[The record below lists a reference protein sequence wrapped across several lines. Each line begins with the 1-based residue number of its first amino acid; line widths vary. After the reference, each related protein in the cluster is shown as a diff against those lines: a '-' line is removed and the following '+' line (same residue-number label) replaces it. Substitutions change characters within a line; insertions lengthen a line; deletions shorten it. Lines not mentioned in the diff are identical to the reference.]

1 MATQEERLEALI
13 SRLQGQPLS
22 RGVNYI
28 TPRQATPQFYEV
40 PEIEP
45 GSILGSYT
53 GMPQPQPQPDPILYP
68 QAMPSPP
75 QLTPRED
82 LTAMDLF
89 SGAPSGVI
97 ADPATTVEELDESD
111 NPFIAFTRGTLRGG
125 AQTGI
130 SIGEGLFSI
139 ADMAANF
146 ANYED
151 LIDPETSEVFKNLN
165 EAREWVGNERT
176 VVGKLGEAVGSMLT
190 FMTPGIGAIGA
201 TGRAASL
208 ATKGAQYADAAIRA
222 KGLAKGFRGL
232 QGAAAVGS
240 GSGQSSQMMQA
251 YKDAGGDYTVGQRN
265 LAIFLGMPIGALELI
280 GPEMILRGFGKELA
294 NPIKN
299 EILSRIVGLG
309 ANATGEGAQEV
320 LSGVL
325 QETAAKYNY
334 DPDRPIGDSMLS
346 DFGYGAGAAGIL
358 DLVIGKRTPS
368 KPSRSDKDVQKE
380 YSEADPIEVVDT
392 TLLEEKILSGDIVPA
407 YDANGE
413 QIDVTISRV
422 NEEEGVAEVI
432 DEDGVVLS
440 LPLDSHPNQDGY
452 SFASNQ
458 SLSSP
463 GKYKIGGVELG
474 TLEPEQLRQLGHDI
488 ALTDDLKEKVANGE
502 ISQTEANEQTDLS
515 RLNARQ
521 LYDLT
526 AIGRELDRRGFEVA
540 DADPEVEDELRSADK
555 QSKIDSGQYAD
566 DINDNLAEIGGDKL
580 TETYF
585 DPKAPTKDAVDE
597 VGQARKDQALKDIQE
612 STNLQELFKRF
623 NLTAGEKLTAISKA
637 IGVDRVDELRK
648 ATGKKKVKA
657 DDLIEGL
664 TPEENIA
671 VIEQARS
678 IKLNRK
684 LDKEEQE
691 KVSQR
696 ANEVDRQA
704 QEKALVDEPVVEDGE
719 ALVETTRG
727 VDLTRQELIDLAN
740 EDVDQEGGVYSR
752 NVEFKKQ
759 AIEERLGPDAAKV
772 YEEAGKARMNEAV
785 ARRMEEQ
792 ATEDAKK
799 ATDQDAKEAAPTEFY
814 SQDVENSKPR
824 YRDETPEFESLS
836 DKALY
841 IVRDGVN
848 KSKKDASIIEE
859 LKAAFPGVSEA
870 ELRSRGSKVAEE
882 VKKRGEAARKRNE
895 EVFTV
900 PTVIPQETQPVVE
913 EVTEDLVEEVV
924 EDEAPQTLTLMKPKY
939 NKRSRKYDIQI
950 LDQDGKV
957 VDERSAS
964 KLDVNTALDNIGQ
977 EFSGIEIPAKF
988 YNKETR
994 KENEPTTKELGFI
1007 KESVEY
1013 EFGPSTNARRGQ
1025 SAFAKV
1031 YKVVVDKFRA
1041 MKAEDP
1047 SVDVSLA
1054 MEQINASEEL
1064 QQLYLEYGDPDF
1076 MRIQDAAV
1084 EEAVPVVGVEGTEVG
1099 GQPVILRST
1108 KPIRMD
1114 MNQQTRVSRIVKS
1127 IAPEANLVIA
1137 DQIFSRPLSMPDAL
1151 TMVEHNGQVI
1161 PKEEALGLQI
1171 GNVVA
1176 VSAQDGFLD
1185 PENRAYHEATHFLM
1199 RNGYLDDKEM
1209 DSLRANIPRLQSI
1222 VRKHLG
1228 DRKYANAI
1236 EIIPPDKQI
1245 DELVAYASA
1254 LYNRGLDVTGKIPGE
1269 FTPPLRRIF
1278 NKIINLF
1285 KQLKSA
1291 FDGEV
1296 TMELEEVFESIRQG
1310 RAGARAPRR
1319 MSDKKGM
1326 SGTTPLAMVKQGDAT
1341 ARIAQSDFVR
1351 PMMYSV
1357 LKDKINKAGGSKP
1370 ANDWIRRNE
1379 DGSLEGFLTKDV
1391 KLAEIEDSGIVQFL
1405 EDQKLKGGENVKV
1418 SASQL
1423 IEEIEENEVLIE
1435 VNIYGTPLDSMSDPT
1450 NENKVALAFLDD
1462 REAEIKKNMGRLLMN
1477 PAISSAF
1484 IGNAIR
1490 YVYDAQTKGSKNK
1503 DVKSMFSPEL
1513 AKLLDE
1519 SQAVDFQ
1526 LFEELFEGII
1536 TVPEYKELANKYY
1549 IPIKKQLKKDL
1560 ASPANELTSGN
1571 IAEMWLSYPSANS
1584 LMDAF
1589 KSPANYNDGIGTHE
1603 ASIPSLDMPIHYL
1616 NILEKAKADYNLN
1629 LARPRR
1635 TKHMQKQLAKA
1646 KDLASPQAA
1655 TVALR
1660 RMKLGFGMTDRHMR
1674 MPDVGD
1680 TEMSIEPGSG
1690 MEMGPDYGGTYLPYT
1705 STGARNLALSDALE
1719 NPENRRSALHNYL
1732 EDNSLNY
1739 REVIISAPLASSTKV
1754 DQEQHT
1760 KWKQGAGGL
1769 TATGQYVHAHFRD
1782 TVNPIMHI
1790 RLSDVYVTDEN
1801 GDQKKILIVEEIQ
1814 SDLHQEAQS
1823 IMKRM
1828 AAFDLFKEGRISEPD
1843 FDKLSRD
1850 EKNLVKQNAPSYKD
1864 QVYGPILPNMPLK
1877 NEDQRMAFAMN
1888 GITRM
1893 AINGGYSHIA
1903 VSNSELQLERY
1914 RGNFKNHID
1923 GMAVAETVIL
1933 DDGNSSMPHKVSS
1946 AFDAS
1951 GNPVMR
1957 FSFDTGDLES
1967 IYGINKLEA
1976 SNLIK
1981 DGDKGLYH
1989 ADIPTSYIQQKVE
2002 ANIDLLMKD
2011 APEIDDQG
2019 FVFGAEELGPLDP
2032 EYIDQL
2038 LQQYPDKEQAKKD
2051 TLLIL
2056 AKTFE
2061 DLPNKTS
2068 IDIDS
2073 IKIVEGY
2080 DAENRTLENIDPRII
2095 PRLSMQESLAELY
2108 PELVNAYRVS
2118 YTVPVFDM
2126 ATGAQESIHRGTY
2139 LFGKYKPLDLAD
2151 NSAGGM
2157 LDDFLG
2163 TGLFKLVEDE
2173 MASFPGREIAIDNV
2187 MDFINSKTDE
2197 LMSLREGINSGQ
2209 EDSEDAVNRS
2219 RILDDADIAKAISD
2233 AKRRADGAVDYP
2245 VGSGFTNI
2253 YDRMMPKALAKAL
2266 GSTIKKKESKVRNDN
2281 QGSILYIGDA
2291 DADQQAIIT
2300 NIKELEWEGERLIPA
2315 ERETRKE
2322 LASKEMLVEDIATRA
2337 NPDVDPDEV
2346 FGLDQQ
2352 ILDLAEDKRDQ
2363 YLIRKSAI
2371 TNSLPLFEVTDE
2383 MRDEGASWR
2392 SEPYAIYQMAK
2403 QDDRNTATNAGVA
2416 SRNEMSKTGRQ
2427 SITEF
2432 IDSIP
2437 LFNTLKDLPQKR
2449 EYYLKRG
2456 EFRGLIAQ
2464 AENAAKYLRDEIGNK
2479 YLAKGI
2485 GAQARESNALIRN
2498 AIYTYMTTGDSI
2510 GEQTAFDALNALDPR
2525 AAKASAKAKDI
2536 IENVGAELVAKGLMS
2551 PQTYMENQRSYLPRL
2566 YLKHIIKDPSGKAL
2580 EYLKERSKNLPE
2592 ASRELLGEIAEQDP
2606 AFLASRAMQR
2616 SIRDLELINFLNAV
2630 SENENWT
2637 SSDDVFLVSYEDVN
2651 GKTKQVSAFW
2661 LSNEADTL
2669 RKIAEAEKGLS
2680 PEKSERLNAEADR
2693 MEAAA
2698 TAKYKE
2704 YADANDGIDVTKL
2717 EDDQLKTAGTKY
2729 FRGFKRVP
2737 AGRKFGMLAGRLV
2750 RDEIYEDVVASSAIA
2765 NVGDTTVVKMDS
2777 LFKKSVAVWKTI
2789 KVPLNPPTIARN
2801 TFSNM
2806 ILMHL
2811 SGIPFYK
2818 VLPRMVEAIGE
2829 IRAYNNRDY
2838 DNARHYMA
2846 LVERGVTQS
2855 SFADQ
2860 ELVKMSDDIME
2871 FLGGVDAKD
2880 LGLYGWLK
2888 LKAWGK
2894 LATKASNMYQNI
2906 EVMGKTA
2913 IAIDVMERE
2922 GLSADDAFLRAQEY
2936 LFDYSD
2942 VPGWVR
2948 ATRTSPFGI
2957 PFITFQYKVLPVL
2970 MKTAINN
2977 PLKFAPYVALSY
2989 AMPHLMMSA
2998 FDIDDDEYEAIKA
3011 SVPDYLRGNPGLMPL
3026 PYRDDN
3032 GRLKFLDTSFLYPWG
3047 AFTGIG
3053 SKMINAGKAIAGKRD
3068 YTQGGFELSDVTST
3082 FGMFGGPAW
3091 SLVSGV
3097 LYNKDPFTEQPIV
3110 NAHDP
3115 WWIANAEERPFYNRG
3130 KLTDAFYWAANQ
3142 YILPG
3147 FLNTDYGAVKK
3158 LFDATSGTRKPTGLE
3173 PDSVNQALL
3182 RMIGLNV
3189 INIDPEQIR
3198 VSLYYI
3204 DRERSKVTSNIK
3216 RIARDQS
3223 ITPAERRRRMQN
3235 YQQTLSEYDEMQRA
3249 LTNAG
3254 AITRGVIRR
3263 IDDKERFSD

>member
-13 SRLQGQPLS
+13 SRLQGPAPS
-22 RGVNYI
+22 RGYDYVS
-28 TPRQATPQFYEV
+28 PRQGTQQFYEV

-53 GMPQPQPQPDPILYP
+53 GMPQPQPQPDPTLSP
-68 QAMPSPP
+68 QAMPPPP

-82 LTAMDLF
+82 LTVMDLF

-97 ADPATTVEELDESD
+97 ADPATTIDELDESD
-111 NPFIAFTRGTLRGG
+111 NPFVAFTRGTLRGG

-190 FMTPGIGAIGA
+190 FMAPGIGAIGA

-208 ATKGAQYADAAIRA
+208 ATKGAQYANAASRA
-222 KGLAKGFRGL
+222 KGLAIGFRGL

-240 GSGQSSQMMQA
+240 GAGQASQMMKA
-251 YKDAGGDYTVGQRN
+251 YKDAGGDYTTGQRN
-265 LAIFLGMPIGALELI
+265 YAIAFGIPIGALELI

-299 EILSRIVGLG
+299 AILRRVTGLG
-309 ANATGEGAQEV
+309 ANATGEGAQEA

-325 QETAAKYNY
+325 QELSAKYHY
-334 DPDRPIGDSMLS
+334 DPERPIGDSMLS
-346 DFGYGAGAAGIL
+346 DFGYGASAAAIL
-358 DLVIGKRTPS
+358 DLVIGKRTPD
-368 KPSRSDKDVQKE
+368 KPSVDPNKIQSD
-380 YSEADPIEVVDT
+380 YLGSTPIDSVDE
-392 TLLEEKILSGDIVPA
+392 TLLQGKVGTDETVSVYDKEGTKLDAIV
-407 YDANGE
+407 
-413 QIDVTISRV
+413 SSV
-422 NEEEGVAEVI
+422 NEDGTAEVI
-432 DEDGVVLS
+432 VDDEVIQ
-440 LPLDSHPNQDGY
+440 LPLNSYPNQDGF
-452 SFASNQ
+452 SFASNET
-458 SLSSP
+458 LFAP
-463 GKYKIGGVELG
+463 GRYEINGNELG
-474 TLEPEQLRQLGHDI
+474 SLTEEQLRQAGFDI
-488 ALTDDLKEKVANGE
+488 VLTDDLKAKVANGE
-502 ISQTEANEQTDLS
+502 MTQVEANEQTDLS
-515 RLNARQ
+515 RLNAKEN
-521 LYDLT
+521 YDLA
-526 AIGRELDRRGFEVA
+526 AIGNELKRRGFEVA
-540 DADPEVEDELRSADK
+540 EGDPEAESDLKKADQKK
-555 QSKIDSGQYAD
+555 QVDSGQYAD
-566 DINDNLAEIGGDKL
+566 DFNNNLGEIAGDKL
-580 TETYF
+580 DKYF
-585 DPKAPTKDAVDE
+585 DPEAPTKDAVDE
-597 VGQARKDQALKDIQE
+597 ITQARRDQALKDVKE
-612 STNLQELFKRF
+612 STDLNELFDRF
-623 NLTAGEKLTAISKA
+623 NLTPAERLEAISKA
-637 IGVDRVDELRK
+637 IGVERVDEIRK
-648 ATGKKKVKA
+648 GKSKKKVTAK
-657 DDLIEGL
+657 DLIKDL
-664 TPEENIA
+664 TPEENFA
-671 VIEQARS
+671 VINQAAS
-678 IKLNRK
+678 IKTARK
-684 LDKEEQE
+684 FTKEEQE
-691 KVSQR
+691 QAKQQ
-696 ANEVDRQA
+696 ADEVDRQA
-704 QEKALVDEPVVEDGE
+704 Q
-719 ALVETTRG
+719 
-727 VDLTRQELIDLAN
+727 
-740 EDVDQEGGVYSR
+740 
-752 NVEFKKQ
+752 KQ
-759 AIEERLGPDAAKV
+759 AELDLQARSEQEQQEKNAEEAAKEIA
-772 YEEAGKARMNEAV
+772 EEVTPLAE
-785 ARRMEEQ
+785 
-792 ATEDAKK
+792 
-799 ATDQDAKEAAPTEFY
+799 EAAPVEAEEKAEPTEFV
-814 SQDVENSKPR
+814 SKDVENSKPR
-824 YRDETPEFESLS
+824 YRDEIPEFELLS

-841 IVRDGVN
+841 IVRDGVK

-859 LKAAFPGVSEA
+859 LKSAFPGVSEA

-900 PTVIPQETQPVVE
+900 PAVVPQAEQPA
-913 EVTEDLVEEVV
+913 TEEVV
-924 EDEAPQTLTLMKPKY
+924 EAVEEAVEEEVTEAPQTLTVMKPRY
-939 NKRSRKYDIQI
+939 NKRSKKYDIQI
-950 LDQDGKV
+950 IDQDGTT

-964 KLDVNTALDNIGQ
+964 KPDVNTALDNIGQ
-977 EFSGIEIPAKF
+977 EFSGIEIPATF
-988 YNKETR
+988 YNKESR
-994 KENEPTTKELGFI
+994 KENDPTPDELGAVR
-1007 KESVEY
+1007 ESIEDLLPEGIGKGAVA
-1013 EFGPSTNARRGQ
+1013 NI
-1025 SAFAKV
+1025 
-1031 YKVVVDKFRA
+1031 YKVAAQKYRIL
-1041 MKAEDP
+1041 KSEDP
-1047 SVDVSLA
+1047 SIDVFTAIEEISG
-1054 MEQINASEEL
+1054 SEEIQNL
-1064 QQLYLEYGDPDF
+1064 IFDADPDF
-1076 MRIQDAAV
+1076 MRIQDVIV
-1084 EEAVPVVGVEGTEVG
+1084 EEPVPVVGVEGTEIG
-1099 GQPVILRST
+1099 GEPTVMRST
-1108 KPIRMD
+1108 KPVRMD

-1127 IAPEANLVIA
+1127 IAPNANLVIA

-1151 TMVEHNGQVI
+1151 TMVEYNGNI
-1161 PKEEALGLQI
+1161 LPKEEALGLQI

-1209 DSLRANIPRLQSI
+1209 DALNANIPRLQSI

-1228 DRKYANAI
+1228 DKKYANAI
-1236 EIIPPDKQI
+1236 EIIPPNKQI

-1278 NKIINLF
+1278 NKIVNLF

-1296 TMELEEVFESIRQG
+1296 TIELEDVFESIRQG

-1319 MSDKKGM
+1319 MSDKTGM

-1341 ARIAQSDFVR
+1341 ARMAESDFVR

-1357 LKDKINKAGGSKP
+1357 LKDKIKKAGGSKP

-1405 EDQKLKGGENVKV
+1405 EDEKAKDGENAKV
-1418 SASQL
+1418 SANQL
-1423 IEEIEENEVLIE
+1423 IEEIENNEVLIE
-1435 VNIYGTPLDSMSDPT
+1435 MNIYGTPLDSMSDPT
-1450 NENKVALAFLDD
+1450 NENKLALAFLDD
-1462 REAEIKKNMGRLLMN
+1462 REAEIKTNIGRSLMN

-1484 IGNAIR
+1484 VGNTIR
-1490 YVYDAQTKGSKNK
+1490 YVYDAQTKGSSNKN
-1503 DVKSMFSPEL
+1503 VKSAFSSEL
-1513 AKLLDE
+1513 AELLNKSEAQALQDLKDFYDGKL
-1519 SQAVDFQ
+1519 
-1526 LFEELFEGII
+1526 
-1536 TVPEYKELANKYY
+1536 TVPQYKKRANQYY
-1549 IPIKKQLKKDL
+1549 APIKRQLRKDL
-1560 ASPANELTSGN
+1560 ASPANELTSSN
-1571 IAEMWLSYPSANS
+1571 IADMWLSYPSSEN
-1584 LMDAF
+1584 LMNGFKNPAF
-1589 KSPANYNDGIGTHE
+1589 YGDQKFSYSDP
-1603 ASIPSLDMPIHYL
+1603 SIPSLDLPQHYL
-1616 NILEKAKADYNLN
+1616 NILEKTKAEYNRN
-1629 LARPRR
+1629 LANPRT

-1655 TVALR
+1655 TIALR
-1660 RMKLGFGMTDRHMR
+1660 RMNLGYGQVDRHFR

-1680 TEMSIEPGSG
+1680 TEMSTEPGVG
-1690 MEMGPDYGGTYLPYT
+1690 TEMGPDYGGTYLPYT
-1705 STGARNLALSDALE
+1705 STGTRNLALSKALE
-1719 NPENRRSALHNYL
+1719 NVEERRSALREYL
-1732 EDNSLNY
+1732 DDNSLNY
-1739 REVIISAPLASSTKV
+1739 REVIISAPLASSTEV
-1754 DQEQHT
+1754 DQQQYD
-1760 KWKQGAGGL
+1760 KWRQGAGGL
-1769 TATGQYVHAHFRD
+1769 TATGQYVHSHFRD

-1790 RLSDVYVTDEN
+1790 RLSDVYVADEN
-1801 GDQKKILIVEEIQ
+1801 GEQQKVLIVEEIQ
-1814 SDLHQEAQS
+1814 SDLHQEAQT

-1828 AAFDLFKEGRISEPD
+1828 AAFDLFKQGQISEPN
-1843 FDKLSRD
+1843 FEKLPRD
-1850 EKNLVKQNAPSYKD
+1850 EKNLVKQNAPKYKD

-1903 VSNSELQLERY
+1903 VSNSELQIERY
-1914 RGNFKNHID
+1914 RGDFKNHID
-1923 GMAVAETVIL
+1923 GMTVAETVVL
-1933 DDGNSSMPHKVSS
+1933 DDGNASMPQKTFSII
-1946 AFDAS
+1946 DPS

-1957 FSFDTGDLES
+1957 LSFKAKDLED
-1967 IYGINKLEA
+1967 IYGASKLEA
-1976 SNLIK
+1976 SNLTK
-1981 DGDKGLYH
+1981 SVDGDRYY
-1989 ADIPTSYIQQKVE
+1989 ADIPKSYIEQKIDSNV
-2002 ANIDLLMKD
+2002 DLLMKD
-2011 APEIDDQG
+2011 APEIDEQG
-2019 FVFGAEELGPLDP
+2019 FVFEAEELGPLEP

-2038 LQQYPDKEQAKKD
+2038 LEQYPDKDQAKKD
-2051 TLLIL
+2051 TRLIL
-2056 AKTFE
+2056 DKTFK
-2061 DLPNKTS
+2061 DMSSSTF
-2068 IDIDS
+2068 IDVNS
-2073 IKIVEGY
+2073 AKIVEGY
-2080 DAENRTLENIDPRII
+2080 DAENRALENIDPNII
-2095 PRLSMQESLAELY
+2095 PRLSIQEALSELY

-2126 ATGAQESIHRGTY
+2126 STGAQESIHRGTY

-2151 NSAGGM
+2151 SSAGGM
-2157 LDDFLG
+2157 FDDFVG

-2173 MASFPGREIAIDNV
+2173 LIDFPGQEIAIDNV
-2187 MDFINSKTDE
+2187 MDFITRKTDE
-2197 LMSLREGINSGQ
+2197 LTSVREAINSGQ
-2209 EDSEDAVNRS
+2209 EVSEKAINRS

-2233 AKRRADGAVDYP
+2233 ARRRADGAVDYP

-2266 GSTIKKKESKVRNDN
+2266 GSTIKKKESKVRSDN

-2291 DADQQAIIT
+2291 DVDQQAIIT
-2300 NIKELEWEGERLIPA
+2300 NINDLEWEGERLIPA
-2315 ERETRKE
+2315 ERSTRKE
-2322 LASKEMLVEDIATRA
+2322 LASKELLIEDIANKA
-2337 NPDVDPDEV
+2337 NVENQDE
-2346 FGLDQQ
+2346 G
-2352 ILDLAEDKRDQ
+2352 DLAEEAYGLSEQISELADDKRGQ
-2363 YLIRKSAI
+2363 YLVRKSAI
-2371 TNSLPLFEVTDE
+2371 TNSLPLFEITDD
-2383 MRDEGASWR
+2383 MKSEGAPWR
-2392 SEPYAIYQMAK
+2392 AEPYAIYQMAK
-2403 QDDRNTATNAGVA
+2403 QDDRNSATNAGVA

-2427 SITEF
+2427 SVTEF
-2432 IDSIP
+2432 IDSLP
-2437 LFNTLKDLPQKR
+2437 FFNTLKDLPQKR
-2449 EYYLKRG
+2449 DYYLKRA
-2456 EFRGLIAQ
+2456 EYRGLVAQ
-2464 AENAAKYLRDEIGNK
+2464 TENAARYLRDEIGNK

-2485 GAQARESNALIRN
+2485 GSQARESNALIRN
-2498 AIYTYMTTGDSI
+2498 AIYTYMTTGDAVA
-2510 GEQTAFDALNALDPR
+2510 EQQAFDALNALDAR
-2525 AAKASAKAKDI
+2525 AAKASAKTKDV

-2551 PQTYMENQRSYLPRL
+2551 PKTYIENRRAYLPRL
-2566 YLKHIIKDPSGKAL
+2566 YLKHIIEDPSGKAL
-2580 EYLKERSKNLPE
+2580 EYLKERKDIPE
-2592 ASRELLGEIAEQDP
+2592 GSRELLGEIAEQDP

-2637 SSDDVFLVSYEDVN
+2637 SREDEFLVPYTDVN
-2651 GKTKQVSAFW
+2651 GKTKQISAFW
-2661 LSNEADTL
+2661 LSNESETL
-2669 RKIAEAEKGLS
+2669 RNIAEAEQGLS
-2680 PEKSERLNAEADR
+2680 PEKSARLNAEADR

-2698 TAKYKE
+2698 TAKFKAYEEASGKNLSQMT
-2704 YADANDGIDVTKL
+2704 DAEIS
-2717 EDDQLKTAGTKY
+2717 TAGTQY
-2729 FRGFKRVP
+2729 FEGFKRVP
-2737 AGRKFGMLAGRLV
+2737 KGKKFGMLAGRLV
-2750 RDEIYEDVVASSAIA
+2750 RNEVYDDVVASSAIA

-2777 LFKKSVAVWKTI
+2777 MAKKAVAVWKTI

-2860 ELVKMSDDIME
+2860 ELVKMSDDIMD

-2906 EVMGKTA
+2906 EIMGKTA

-2948 ATRTSPFGI
+2948 KTRTSPFGI

-2998 FDIDDDEYEAIKA
+2998 FDIDDDEYDSIKA
-3011 SVPDYLRGNPGLMPL
+3011 SVPEYLRGNPGLMPL
-3026 PYRDDN
+3026 PYRDDQ

-3053 SKMINAGKAIAGKRD
+3053 SKMIDAGKAVSGKRD
-3068 YTQGGFELSDVTST
+3068 YTQGGFELSDVFTT
-3082 FGMFGGPAW
+3082 FGMFGGPGW

-3115 WWIANAEERPFYNRG
+3115 WWIANAEEKPFYNRG
-3130 KLTDAFYWAANQ
+3130 KLTDAFYWSANQ

-3158 LFDATSGTRKPTGLE
+3158 LLDATSGTRKATGLE
-3173 PDSVNQALL
+3173 TDTVNQALL

-3189 INIDPEQIR
+3189 INVDPAQIR
-3198 VSLYYI
+3198 VSLYYL
-3204 DRERSKVTSNIK
+3204 DRERSKVISNIN
-3216 RIARDQS
+3216 RVARDQS
-3223 ITPAERRRRMQN
+3223 LNPAERRRRMQN
-3235 YQQTLSEYDEMQRA
+3235 YRQVLSEYDQMQRA

-3254 AITRGVIRR
+3254 GITSGVIRR
-3263 IDDKERFSD
+3263 INEKERFND

>member
-111 NPFIAFTRGTLRGG
+111 NPFWAFTRGIGRGG
-125 AQTGI
+125 AQSAI

-139 ADMAANF
+139 ADVAANV
-146 ANYED
+146 AGYED
-151 LIDPETSEVFKNLN
+151 LIDPETSETFKNLN

-190 FMTPGIGAIGA
+190 IMAPAIGAIGQA
-201 TGRAASL
+201 GKAASL
-208 ATKGAQYADAAIRA
+208 MTQGAQYANAAKRA
-222 KGLAKGFRGL
+222 KGLAIGFRGL

-240 GSGQSSQMMQA
+240 GSGQASQMMKA
-251 YKDAGGDYTVGQRN
+251 YKDAGGDYTIGQRN
-265 LAIFLGMPIGALELI
+265 QAIMWGIPIGALELI

-299 EILSRIVGLG
+299 EILRRVTGLG
-309 ANATGEGAQEV
+309 ANATGEGAQEA

-325 QETAAKYNY
+325 QELAAKYNY
-334 DPDRPIGDSMLS
+334 DPERPIGDSMLS
-346 DFGYGAGAAGIL
+346 DFGYGAGAAAIL

-488 ALTDDLKEKVANGE
+488 VLTDDLKERVANGE

-515 RLNARQ
+515 RLNARE

-526 AIGRELDRRGFEVA
+526 AIGMELDRRGFEVA
-540 DADPEVEDELRSADK
+540 DVDPRAEDELRSADK

-637 IGVDRVDELRK
+637 IGVERVDELRK
-648 ATGKKKVKA
+648 AKGKKKVKA

-696 ANEVDRQA
+696 ADELDSKTEEETKRQPVYQLLKPEKIQDAIPEQNIEARYRVVVVDKSRPDKNNEFGYKTMAGATLYATDADSAINDYAKEFGFIVPNDYYVSGRKPNVVPIG
-704 QEKALVDEPVVEDGE
+704 ESVVEE
-719 ALVETTRG
+719 VVE
-727 VDLTRQELIDLAN
+727 E
-740 EDVDQEGGVYSR
+740 
-752 NVEFKKQ
+752 
-759 AIEERLGPDAAKV
+759 
-772 YEEAGKARMNEAV
+772 
-785 ARRMEEQ
+785 
-792 ATEDAKK
+792 
-799 ATDQDAKEAAPTEFY
+799 EAAPTEFY

-900 PTVIPQETQPVVE
+900 PTVVPQETQPVVE

-939 NKRSRKYDIQI
+939 NKRSKKYDIQI

-977 EFSGIEIPAKF
+977 EFSGIEIPVKF
-988 YNKETR
+988 YNKESR
-994 KENEPTTKELGFI
+994 NENEPTTDELGAVR
-1007 KESVEY
+1007 ESIE
-1013 EFGPSTNARRGQ
+1013 ELLPQGIGK
-1025 SAFAKV
+1025 SAIANI
-1031 YKVVVDKFRA
+1031 YKVAADQYRTL
-1041 MKAEDP
+1041 KADNP
-1047 SVDVSLA
+1047 SIDVFTA
-1054 MEQINASEEL
+1054 IEEISGSDEIQNL
-1064 QQLYLEYGDPDF
+1064 IFDADPDF
-1076 MRIQDAAV
+1076 MRIQGAAV

-1199 RNGYLDDKEM
+1199 RNRYLNDKEM

-1296 TMELEEVFESIRQG
+1296 IMELEEVFESIRQG

-1484 IGNAIR
+1484 VGNTIR

-1526 LFEELFEGII
+1526 LFEELFDGKI
-1536 TVPEYKELANKYY
+1536 TVPEYKELANQYY
-1549 IPIKKQLKKDL
+1549 APIKRQLRKDL

-1584 LMDAF
+1584 LMSAF
-1589 KSPANYNDGIGTHE
+1589 KNPSNYNDGIGKHE
-1603 ASIPSLDMPIHYL
+1603 ASIPSLDMPMHYL
-1616 NILEKAKADYNLN
+1616 NILEKAKDDYNLN

-1923 GMAVAETVIL
+1923 GIAVAETVIL

-1967 IYGINKLEA
+1967 IYGISKLEA

-1981 DGDKGLYH
+1981 DGDKGLYY

-2011 APEIDDQG
+2011 APEIDEQG
-2019 FVFGAEELGPLDP
+2019 FVYEAEELGPLEP

-2038 LQQYPDKEQAKKD
+2038 LKQYPDKEQAKKD

-2437 LFNTLKDLPQKR
+2437 FFNTLKDLPQKR

-2479 YLAKGI
+2479 YLAKGV

-2525 AAKASAKAKDI
+2525 AAKASAKAKDV

-2566 YLKHIIKDPSGKAL
+2566 YLKHIIEDPSGKAL

-2637 SSDDVFLVSYEDVN
+2637 SPDDMFLVSYEDVN

-2717 EDDQLKTAGTKY
+2717 EDEQLKTAGTKY

-2765 NVGDTTVVKMDS
+2765 NVGDTTVVQMDS

-2860 ELVKMSDDIME
+2860 ELVKMSDDIMD

-2948 ATRTSPFGI
+2948 KTRTSPFGI

-3026 PYRDDN
+3026 PYRDDK

-3053 SKMINAGKAIAGKRD
+3053 SKMIDAGKAVAGKRD